1 MIYPHATLA
10 VFDMPYHDMAR
21 YDISLR
27 QKISASQPET
37 LIISVCRVSYYA
49 ALLALTAARRRL
61 SVFLSAFA
69 FAA

>member
-1 MIYPHATLA
+1 MIYH
-10 VFDMPYHDMAR
+10 YGK
-21 YDISLR
+21 
-27 QKISASQPET
+27 KISASQPET

-49 ALLALTAARRRL
+49 ALLALTAARRWL